1 MMNVAYLN
9 WMISGASRRL
19 AKAKDSLSKTTDDQE
34 KALLM
39 IDIENL
45 ESSIKLYSEMME
57 DAKLYQYKF

>member
-19 AKAKDSLSKTTDDQE
+19 AKAKDNLSKTTDDQE

-39 IDIENL
+39 VDIENL
-45 ESSIKLYSEMME
+45 ERSIELYSEMME

>member
-19 AKAKDSLSKTTDDQE
+19 AKAKDALSKTTDDQE

-45 ESSIKLYSEMME
+45 ERDIELYSEMME

>member
-1 MMNVAYLN
+1 MNVAYLN

-19 AKAKDSLSKTTDDQE
+19 AKAKDNLIKTTDDQE

-45 ESSIKLYSEMME
+45 ERDIELYSEMME

>member
-9 WMISGASRRL
+9 WMISVASRRL
-19 AKAKDSLSKTTDDQE
+19 AKAKDNLSNTTDDQE

-45 ESSIKLYSEMME
+45 ERDIELYSEMME

>member
-1 MMNVAYLN
+1 MNVAYLN

-19 AKAKDSLSKTTDDQE
+19 AKDKVDLSKTTDDQE

-45 ESSIKLYSEMME
+45 ERDIELYSEMME

>member
-19 AKAKDSLSKTTDDQE
+19 VKAKDSLSKATDDQE

-45 ESSIKLYSEMME
+45 ERDIELYSEMME

>member
-9 WMISGASRRL
+9 WMISKESKRL
-19 AKAKDSLSKTTDDQE
+19 AQAKNRLNKTTDDQE
-34 KALLM
+34 KALLV

-45 ESSIKLYSEMME
+45 ERSIELYSEMME

>member
-9 WMISGASRRL
+9 WMISKESKRL
-19 AKAKDSLSKTTDDQE
+19 AQAKNRLNKTTDDQE
-34 KALLM
+34 KALLA

-45 ESSIKLYSEMME
+45 ERSIELYSEMME

>member
-19 AKAKDSLSKTTDDQE
+19 TKAKDSLSKTTDDQE
-34 KALLM
+34 RALLI

-45 ESSIKLYSEMME
+45 ERSIELYSEMME

>member
-9 WMISGASRRL
+9 WMIYGASRRL
-19 AKAKDSLSKTTDDQE
+19 AKAKDNLSKTTDDQE

-45 ESSIKLYSEMME
+45 ERDIELYSEMME

>member
-9 WMISGASRRL
+9 WMIAGASRRL

-34 KALLM
+34 KALLTVE
-39 IDIENL
+39 IENL
-45 ESSIKLYSEMME
+45 ERSIELYSEMME

>member
-19 AKAKDSLSKTTDDQE
+19 VQAKDSLSKTTDDQE
-34 KALLM
+34 KALLI

-45 ESSIKLYSEMME
+45 ERSIELYSEMME

>member
-19 AKAKDSLSKTTDDQE
+19 AKAKDNLSKATDDQE

-45 ESSIKLYSEMME
+45 ERDIELYSEMME

>member
-19 AKAKDSLSKTTDDQE
+19 AKTKDNLSKTTDDQE

-45 ESSIKLYSEMME
+45 ERSIELYSEMME

>member
-19 AKAKDSLSKTTDDQE
+19 AKAKVDLSKTTDDQE

-45 ESSIKLYSEMME
+45 ERSIELYSEMME

>member
-19 AKAKDSLSKTTDDQE
+19 AKAKDNLNKATDDQE
-34 KALLM
+34 KALLL
-39 IDIENL
+39 IDIEDL
-45 ESSIKLYSEMME
+45 ERSIELYSEMME

>member
-9 WMISGASRRL
+9 WMISGASRKL
-19 AKAKDSLSKTTDDQE
+19 AKAKDNLSKTTDDQE

-45 ESSIKLYSEMME
+45 KRDIELYSEMME